1 MFKGVVIIHAHRP
14 GVLEQVYRRLIEV
27 LKTSP
32 EAGAIR
38 YRAWCEAGS
47 AERLFREFQ
56 QVDRRH
62 RLIDLGLSLPGP
74 E

>member
-1 MFKGVVIIHAHRP
+1 MFKGVVIVHAHRP
-14 GVLEQVYRRLIEV
+14 EVLERVYRRLIEV
-27 LKTSP
+27 LKTCP

-38 YRAWCEAGS
+38 YRAWCEAGP
-47 AERLFREFQ
+47 AESLFREFQ

-62 RLIDLGLSLPGP
+62 RLVDLGLSLPGP

>member
-14 GVLEQVYRRLIEV
+14 EILERVYRRLIEV

-47 AERLFREFQ
+47 AERLFR
-56 QVDRRH
+56 
-62 RLIDLGLSLPGP
+62 
-74 E
+74 

>member
-1 MFKGVVIIHAHRP
+1 MFKGVVIIHTHRQE
-14 GVLEQVYRRLIEV
+14 VLERVYRRLIEV

-38 YRAWCEAGS
+38 YRAWCEAGP

-56 QVDRRH
+56 RVDRRH
-62 RLIDLGLSLPGP
+62 RLIDLGLALPGP